1 MKSYRLSLILVAFVL
16 LFVTRSP
23 ILAYAELR
31 RSDPPSGAVLDH
43 SPVEVFVWFSEPL
56 STGSKLSVFDE
67 QFQPV
72 DKGTTFIDASDAT
85 LMRVQLAPLGPGRYT
100 VNWTAST
107 VDGRVSNGSYDFT
120 VRESAGLSPAL
131 IAAGAGGLIVVVAL
145 VVLIGWRAVR
155 SASRRDD
162 DR

>member
-1 MKSYRLSLILVAFVL
+1 MKSYRFSLMLVAIGL
-16 LFVTRSP
+16 LCVTQFP

-43 SPVEVFVWFSEPL
+43 SPDEVFVWFSEPL
-56 STGSKLSVFDE
+56 STGSKLSIFDE

-72 DKGTTFIDASDAT
+72 DKGMTAIDASDAT
-85 LMRVQLAPLGPGRYT
+85 LMRKQLAPLGPGRYT

-107 VDGRVSNGSYDFT
+107 VDGYVSSGSYDFT
-120 VRESAGLSPAL
+120 VREAAWLSTAM
-131 IAAGAGGLIVVVAL
+131 IVAGAGGLIVIVAL
-145 VVLIGWRAVR
+145 GVLIGWRAAR

-162 DR
+162 GR